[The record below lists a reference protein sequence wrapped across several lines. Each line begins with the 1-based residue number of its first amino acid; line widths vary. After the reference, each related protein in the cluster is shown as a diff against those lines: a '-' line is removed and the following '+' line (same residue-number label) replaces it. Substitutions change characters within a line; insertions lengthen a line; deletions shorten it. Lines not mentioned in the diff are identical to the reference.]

1 MRFIGKV
8 LGIVIGLPIMLVAI
22 LFAVANFQP
31 VSFGMYPFDIEV
43 QLSLALALFLFLLLG
58 FFIGAGA
65 EFIRG
70 GGKRRALRSA
80 QFKLRSLEIET
91 ARAKREQEAQAALEA
106 RNTGAA
112 VPAVVGETKT
122 PKAA

>member
-8 LGIVIGLPIMLVAI
+8 LGAVIGLPIMLVAI

-31 VSFGMYPFDIEV
+31 VSFGLYPFDIEV

-58 FFIGAGA
+58 FFVGAAA
-65 EFIRG
+65 EYLRG
-70 GGKRRALRSA
+70 GRKRRALRAA
-80 QFKLRSLEIET
+80 QFKLRSLEIEA
-91 ARAKREQEAQAALEA
+91 ARAKREQEAQAALDA
-106 RNTGAA
+106 QNPDAS
-112 VPAVVGETKT
+112 VPAVVGKSQP